1 MTYGVQSFH
10 SDYMSGWDEAELQ
23 RLLDTCENESEAAN
37 PDAFCSD
44 HLTYRGKAK
53 TEGVQVERHHNNTID
68 MKRMNNTTTM
78 TIMQVEDDVIRSDL
92 EKIQP
97 VPAIDTLA
105 TISPEQVD
113 NVSSPPRTACSGT
126 LLAYTNP
133 TVTGKLNNNS
143 FSA

>member
-1 MTYGVQSFH
+1 M
-10 SDYMSGWDEAELQ
+10 M
-23 RLLDTCENESEAAN
+23 
-37 PDAFCSD
+37 
-44 HLTYRGKAK
+44 
-53 TEGVQVERHHNNTID
+53 
-68 MKRMNNTTTM
+68 
-78 TIMQVEDDVIRSDL
+78 MQVEDDVIRSDL

-133 TVTGKLNNNS
+133 TVTGELKILNKIIHNKLPS
-143 FSA
+143 GGGDFGSPGMAAC